1 VRGDLCCAA
10 AIVLYLKDDRLHA
23 ENSNRMSKPIAKELA
38 PPASLGAL
46 PEWNLADLYTAPDA
60 PEVTA
65 DLARAEAEC
74 LAFEETCKGKLGQMA
89 ASLDAGER
97 LHAAVARFE
106 AIEEL
111 LGRLMS
117 YAGLLYTGN
126 TTDPKRAKFFGDV
139 RERVTAA
146 SVHLL
151 FFTLELNRIDDSLI
165 DRALGNA
172 KFARYRPWVE
182 DVRKERPYQL
192 EDRVEQLFHE
202 KSVTGL
208 GAWNRLFDETIS
220 SLRFN
225 VEGEELPIEPTLN
238 LLQDP
243 IEERRKAAAD
253 ALAEVFRENL
263 RTFALITNTLAK
275 DKEIS
280 DRWRGFKDVADS
292 RHLAN
297 RVEREVVEALV
308 TAVRESYPRLSHR
321 YYKLKAKWFGKD
333 QLNHWDRNAPLPK
346 VEQRTIGWD
355 EARNTVLTAYR
366 AFSPKMAEI
375 AQRFFDKRW
384 IDAPVRLGKSPGAF
398 SHPTVPSVHPYV
410 LMNYQ
415 GRPRDVM
422 TLAHE
427 LGHGVHQVLAAPNG
441 ALMAPTPL
449 TLAET
454 ASVFGE
460 MLTFRALLAKAGER
474 EKKAMLARKVEDML
488 NTVVRQIAFYWFER
502 KLHTERRNGE
512 LTSDQISELWM
523 SVQGE
528 SLGPAIKLG
537 PGYETFWAYI
547 PHFVHSP
554 FYVYAYAFGDCLVN
568 SLYAVYERADA
579 GFAEGYLEM
588 LAAGGTKHHAE
599 LLAPFGLNAADPKF
613 WQNGLALIGRMI
625 TEIEALDAKA

>member
-1 VRGDLCCAA
+1 
-10 AIVLYLKDDRLHA
+10 
-23 ENSNRMSKPIAKELA
+23 MSKAARTKAE
-38 PPASLGAL
+38 PATSLGVL
-46 PEWNLADLYTAPDA
+46 PEWSLADLYSSLDA
-60 PEVTA
+60 PEVGA
-65 DLARAEAEC
+65 DLAQAEAEC
-74 LAFEETCKGKLGQMA
+74 VAFEESYKGKLGEMA
-89 ASLDAGER
+89 VAPDAGER

-111 LGRLMS
+111 LGKLVS
-117 YAGLLYTGN
+117 YAGLLYMGN
-126 TTDPKRAKFFGDV
+126 TADPQRAKFYSDV

-165 DRALGNA
+165 ERALAQG
-172 KFARYRPWVE
+172 KFGRYRPWIE
-182 DVRKERPYQL
+182 DVRKEKPYQL

-220 SLRFN
+220 TLRFT
-225 VEGEELPIEPTLN
+225 VDGEELAIEPTLN

-243 IEERRKAAAD
+243 KEERRKAAAE
-253 ALAEVFRENL
+253 ALAKVFKDNL

-297 RVEREVVEALV
+297 RVEPEVVEALV
-308 TAVRESYPRLSHR
+308 SAVRESYPRLSHR

-333 QLNHWDRNAPLPK
+333 QLNHWDRNAPLPE
-346 VEQRTIGWD
+346 VEQRTIAWD
-355 EARNTVLTAYR
+355 EARNTVLTAYG

-375 AQRFFDKRW
+375 AQRFFDKQW
-384 IDAPVRLGKSPGAF
+384 IDAPVRPGKSPGAF

-460 MLTFRALLAKAGER
+460 MLTFRALLANAGER
-474 EKKAMLARKVEDML
+474 EKKAMLAQKVEDML

-512 LTSDQISELWM
+512 LTANQISDLWM

-579 GFAEGYLEM
+579 GFAERYLEM

-599 LLAPFGLNAADPKF
+599 LLAPFGLNASDPKF
-613 WQNGLALIGRMI
+613 WQNGLALIDRMI
-625 TEIEALDAKA
+625 TEIEALDARA